1 MWVLFVYPGIGFGAG
16 FSDLSRLFKIM
27 ALACRF
33 RPGQLILYVAIAYS
47 YIWQFKKHMA
57 MFLLLGQTARD
68 AADFLAL
75 LSDTLRRGHAWD
87 PEKLGVQDPTL
98 KTQALNGS
106 RNLVVSQIQ
115 GPPYMPNILESLI
128 LGPPKW

>member
-1 MWVLFVYPGIGFGAG
+1 
-16 FSDLSRLFKIM
+16 
-27 ALACRF
+27 
-33 RPGQLILYVAIAYS
+33 
-47 YIWQFKKHMA
+47 MA
-57 MFLLLGQTARD
+57 MFLLLAQTARD

-115 GPPYMPNILESLI
+115 GPPYMLQYTRILDI
-128 LGPPKW
+128 GTPKMVTLNFPAPKP